1 MKSPPMRA
9 TAAMLSSLTACA
21 ALPETT
27 TQTTRTC
34 PDATGAEIGRPFS
47 RFSEAWATLEP
58 TIVTALFT
66 DETNARN
73 HAIAASESGARS

>member
-1 MKSPPMRA
+1 MKSLPMLA
-9 TAAMLSSLTACA
+9 TAAMLSSRAACTP
-21 ALPETT
+21 LPETT
-27 TQTTRTC
+27 TQATRTC
-34 PDATGAEIGRPFS
+34 PDASGAEIGGPFS

-66 DETNARN
+66 DETDARN